1 MTDNLFIIFL
11 NIFFTAAIVENV
23 LLYYFLGTCPLIS
36 ISDSL
41 EASLQMGVTVTFVM
55 VITACTNNI
64 IYNYVL
70 APYNLEYLYLLF
82 FILVIAAVTQFLEAL
97 LDRFFPAVYTS
108 FGIFLSLIVVNCA
121 ILGVAMFSMLR
132 EYNLFTTAI
141 YSLGSGLG
149 WTFVICVTASVK
161 KRISFDKVP
170 SQLGKIG
177 VTMVIAAILA
187 MAFGGVA
194 EFISGVGL

>member
-1 MTDNLFIIFL
+1 
-11 NIFFTAAIVENV
+11 
-23 LLYYFLGTCPLIS
+23 
-36 ISDSL
+36 
-41 EASLQMGVTVTFVM
+41 
-55 VITACTNNI
+55 
-64 IYNYVL
+64 
-70 APYNLEYLYLLF
+70 
-82 FILVIAAVTQFLEAL
+82 
-97 LDRFFPAVYTS
+97 
-108 FGIFLSLIVVNCA
+108 VNCA